1 MNTKLSSLTAVVV
14 AMIIVGSRFYYYYYS
29 YHSKY
34 TNSRCSD
41 DAPLAT
47 SSGNVYVVWC
57 GVMRQDRMK

>member
-1 MNTKLSSLTAVVV
+1 M
-14 AMIIVGSRFYYYYYS
+14 AMIIVGSRFYYYYS

-47 SSGNVYVVWC
+47 SSENVYVVWWSNET
-57 GVMRQDRMK
+57 GENEVISERI